1 MNALLAALLL
11 LACACAM
18 EIERVQDQ
26 GWEVWK
32 EAHKK
37 SYSDLGAERVR
48 YTIWLDNLKRIEA
61 HNAAGQ
67 HTYTLGM
74 NHFGDMT
81 HEEFR
86 AKMNGYRASAANNAT
101 RRLGSTFLPPANV
114 EPPKAID
121 WREKGAVTK
130 VKNQGHCG
138 SCWSFSTTGSLEGQ
152 MFRKTGEL
160 VALSEQNLVDCSTDF
175 GNHGC
180 NGGLMDDAFKYIKSN
195 GGIDT
200 EASYPY
206 TANETSCKF
215 NKSNVAGD
223 VTGWVDVESED
234 EDALLAAVGTE
245 GPVSV
250 AIDASHYSFQFYKEG
265 VYNETS
271 CSQVNLDHGVL
282 VIGYGQH
289 RHMGGALHDFWW
301 VKNSWG
307 LTWGLQGFI
316 RMSRNEGNQCGIA
329 TAASYPLV

>member
-1 MNALLAALLL
+1 
-11 LACACAM
+11 M
-18 EIERVQDQ
+18 EIERVKDQ
-26 GWEVWK
+26 GWELWK
-32 EAHKK
+32 MTHKK
-37 SYSDLGAERVR
+37 SYLDLGAERVR

-86 AKMNGYRASAANNAT
+86 FNMNGYHGSELNET
-101 RRLGSTFLPPANV
+101 RRRGATFLAPANAQ
-114 EPPKAID
+114 PPKAID
-121 WREKGAVTK
+121 WRKKGYVTE

-138 SCWSFSTTGSLEGQ
+138 SCWSFSTTGSVEGQ
-152 MFRKTGEL
+152 MFRKTGKL
-160 VALSEQNLVDCSTDF
+160 VSLSEQNLVDCSTKY

-180 NGGLMDDAFKYIKSN
+180 NGGLMDDAFQYVEDFGLES
-195 GGIDT
+195 

-206 TANETSCKF
+206 TAKEQACQY
-215 NKSNVAGD
+215 NKSEVVAD
-223 VTGWVDVESED
+223 VTGWVDVTSESED
-234 EDALLAAVGTE
+234 ELKKAVGFE

-250 AIDASHYSFQFYKEG
+250 AIDASHYTFQFYKEG

-271 CSQVNLDHGVL
+271 CSQTALDHGVL
-282 VIGYGQH
+282 VTGYGEFK
-289 RHMGGALHDFWW
+289 HMGGAMHDFWW

-307 LTWGLQGFI
+307 PGWGLQGYI

>member
-1 MNALLAALLL
+1 MKVILAVVVLLS
-11 LACACAM
+11 CACAM
-18 EIERVQDQ
+18 EIERVKDQ

-32 EAHKK
+32 QFHKK

-86 AKMNGYRASAANNAT
+86 FNMNGYHGSMRNET
-101 RRLGSTFLPPANV
+101 RRHGATFLTPANV
-114 EPPKAID
+114 QPPKAID
-121 WREKGAVTK
+121 WRDNGAVTE

-152 MFRKTGEL
+152 MFRKTGKL
-160 VALSEQNLVDCSTDF
+160 VSLSEQNLVDCSTKY

-180 NGGLMDDAFKYIKSN
+180 NGGLMDDAFKYIEDF
-195 GGIDT
+195 GIDS

-206 TANETSCKF
+206 TAAEHACAF
-215 NKSNVAGD
+215 NKSNVAGE
-223 VTGWVDVESED
+223 VTGWVDVESES
-234 EDALLAAVGTE
+234 EDDLLMAVGTE

-250 AIDASHYSFQFYKEG
+250 AIDASHYTFQFYKEG

-282 VIGYGQH
+282 VTGYGQYH
-289 RHMGGALHDFWW
+289 HMGGALHDFWW

-307 LTWGLQGFI
+307 PTWGLQGFI